1 LSHIASTHES
11 SIVKTNDKPVYL
23 PGLNGIRAIAALIVI
38 TSHVDEF
45 SYLFNKQ
52 ELGFRA
58 KDMAQYAVT
67 LFFVLSGF
75 LITYLLI
82 LEKNRFKT
90 IEFKKFYM
98 RRILRIWPVY
108 FLIVLI
114 VGCLVS
120 IGGILPEDK
129 SNLPH
134 ILYYIFFIPNVPFAL
149 GGTFAALTP
158 LWSVGVE
165 EQFYAFWPLLM
176 NKAKNIPKSLLLFI
190 GIYLAMKITLQ
201 YSPFSSVYHVFY
213 ITRLDC
219 MAIGGLGAYLVLSQH
234 KLLNIIY
241 SKPMQIACWALFIG
255 SIGIHSFH
263 VFSILDHEIYSLI
276 FLILIMNIST
286 NRRTIIKLENKP
298 LRFIGKISYG
308 MYAYH
313 MLFIFLLGK
322 FMPRLLAGIPN
333 APAMLIVYALTLIL
347 TVTFSY
353 LSYQF
358 FEKRFLKMKR
368 KYTDIKSSSQPAK
381 PSFEQKKLVSADAI
395 GQL

>member
-1 LSHIASTHES
+1 LSHITSKPEN
-11 SIVKTNDKPVYL
+11 SIAKTTDKPLYL

-52 ELGFRA
+52 EVGFRG
-58 KDMAQYAVT
+58 KDMAQYSVT

-82 LEKNRFKT
+82 LEKNRFNA

-120 IGGILPEDK
+120 LGGILPEDK

-176 NKAKNIPKSLLLFI
+176 NKAKNIPKTLLLFI
-190 GIYLAMKITLQ
+190 GIYLLLKVALQ

-219 MAIGGLGAYLVLSQH
+219 MAIGGLGAYLVLY
-234 KLLNIIY
+234 KRRMLNIIY

-255 SIGIHSFH
+255 SIVIHSFH
-263 VFSILDHEIYSLI
+263 VFSILDHEIYSLV
-276 FLILIMNIST
+276 FLVLIMNVST
-286 NRRTIIKLENKP
+286 NPHTIIKLENKF

-322 FMPRLLAGIPN
+322 LLSNLLAGIPN
-333 APAMLIVYALTLIL
+333 TVAMLIVYVLTLSL
-347 TVTFSY
+347 TIAFSY

-358 FEKRFLKMKR
+358 LEKRFLKMKR
-368 KYTDIKSSSQPAK
+368 KYTDIKSSSQPTKSSAK
-381 PSFEQKKLVSADAI
+381 QNKLTPADATV
-395 GQL
+395 QL

>member
-1 LSHIASTHES
+1 
-11 SIVKTNDKPVYL
+11 
-23 PGLNGIRAIAALIVI
+23 AIAALIVI

-45 SYLFNKQ
+45 SYLFNKH
-52 ELGFRA
+52 ESGFRA

-82 LEKNRFKT
+82 LEKNRFNT

-120 IGGILPEDK
+120 IGGILPEDR

-176 NKAKNIPKSLLLFI
+176 NKAKNIPKALLLFI
-190 GIYLAMKITLQ
+190 GIYLLLKVALQ

-219 MAIGGLGAYLVLSQH
+219 MAIGGLGAYLVLSNH
-234 KLLNIIY
+234 RLLNIIY
-241 SKPMQIACWALFIG
+241 SKLMQIVCWALFIG
-255 SIGIHSFH
+255 SVSIRSFH

-276 FLILIMNIST
+276 FLVLIMNVST
-286 NRRTIIKLENKP
+286 NQHTIIKLENKS

-313 MLFIFLLGK
+313 MLFIFLLSK
-322 FMPRLLAGIPN
+322 FISGWLESIPN
-333 APAMLIVYALTLIL
+333 AAAMLIVYVLTLCL
-347 TVTFSY
+347 TITFSY

-358 FEKRFLKMKR
+358 LEKRFLKMKKR
-368 KYTDIKSSSQPAK
+368 YTDIKSSNQPAK
-381 PSFEQKKLVSADAI
+381 PSSKQKELSR
-395 GQL
+395 LMR